1 MFLVFF
7 ILSESLRFQRLCVRI
22 FNAEAAEIAELR
34 REFESGAPRLG
45 RSSLRVGK
53 PPVPACYALSALFEA
68 AGNHISPVPFVYR
81 GILLL
86 H

>member
-1 MFLVFF
+1 MAVGFCLGVWGLL
-7 ILSESLRFQRLCVRI
+7 ISALRSLSLDVSRTMPRNRQKLKDSAGKQRA
-22 FNAEAAEIAELR
+22 N
-34 REFESGAPRLG
+34 
-45 RSSLRVGK
+45 